1 MQFFQLQAQ
10 GQSLMRAG
18 MNIPRNPKVTRDKM
32 YNYAVSNQKI
42 GQKNMKYIGQSVPRV
57 DALAKVKGE
66 AVFASDMVMPEQAYM
81 KMLMAHRPHAI
92 VKHVDTSKAEA
103 LPGVLTVLTSQ
114 DVPCNE
120 FGYYSYDQPVLCGP
134 GGGKPYTDRVR
145 FVGDRIAAVVAETE
159 AIAAK
164 ARDLIEVEYEDLPVV
179 VDVEEAMQSDAPIL
193 HPDVGSNIFGHHKLY
208 NGDIE
213 AGFRQADVIV
223 ESVLN
228 TPAQE
233 HGYLQTESGLAYI
246 DEEGRVAVVTTGQ
259 WGTKD
264 RKQIAHAL
272 GVAEDQVRVIYA
284 MTGGAFGGREDISV
298 QIIIALAVHKLQR
311 LGTPRPVKVV
321 WSREESILGHC
332 KRHPFRIFTRWGATK
347 EGKIIAAE
355 VKLLAEGGAYKFT
368 TSIVTSNAVLN
379 ALGPYEIPNVKVD
392 AYDVYT
398 NNVPRGAFRGF
409 GGPQAVYC
417 AEQMV
422 NKLAIALGMD
432 SVELRMRN
440 LAKEGSLQTTGAPYP
455 PGVTIREV
463 TQSCA
468 EGAGWHTT
476 SKGWKPA
483 HSHTKKTS
491 KQSHLRRGLGLA
503 CAHKNVGFSYGYPE
517 SCTVG
522 IDLYGGSEL
531 ERAVIRHG
539 ASEVGMGAHTVI
551 TQMAAEALGLPME
564 KIELISTDTAHVKD
578 AGSVSASRM
587 TFFIGNAIKEGA
599 EKALSMWAN
608 EERPVHLDHVY
619 LPPQTT
625 APDPETGQC
634 DPNVAYAYTAQAAEV
649 IVDMETGRVKID
661 KIYCAIDVGKAINP
675 QQVIGQIQG
684 GLVQSVGYVVLENFV
699 EKEGRVLTPNLSTY
713 LMPTVLDIPTEMNIM
728 VLEIP
733 DPRGPWGARGLGE
746 VMNMCLAPAVT
757 AAVYDATG
765 VWFDHFPLTPEEVL
779 IGITDQ

>member
-1 MQFFQLQAQ
+1 
-10 GQSLMRAG
+10 
-18 MNIPRNPKVTRDKM
+18 
-32 YNYAVSNQKI
+32 
-42 GQKNMKYIGQSVPRV
+42 MKYIGQSVPRV
-57 DALAKVKGE
+57 DARAKVKGE
-66 AVFASDMVMPEQAYM
+66 AVFASDMVMPGQAYM
-81 KMLMAHRPHAI
+81 KMLMAHRTHAI
-92 VKHVDTSKAEA
+92 VKRVDISKAEA

-134 GGGKPYTDRVR
+134 SAKPYADRVR
-145 FVGDRIAAVVAETE
+145 FVGDRVAAVVAETE
-159 AIAAK
+159 AIAAQ
-164 ARDLIEVEYEDLPVV
+164 ARDLIEVEYENLPAVY
-179 VDVEEAMQSDAPIL
+179 DVEEAIKPEAPVL
-193 HPDVGSNIFGHHKLY
+193 HPDVGSNLFGHHKLY
-208 NGDIE
+208 NGDVE
-213 AGFRQADVIV
+213 AGFREAEVIV

-233 HGYLQTESGLAYI
+233 HAFLQTESGLSYM
-246 DEEGRVAVVTTGQ
+246 DEEGRLAVVTTGQ
-259 WGTKD
+259 WGIKD

-272 GVAEDQVRVIYA
+272 GLTEEQVRVIYP

-298 QIIIALAVHKLQR
+298 QIIVALAVLKLHRQ
-311 LGTPRPVKVV
+311 GTPRPVKVV

-332 KRHPFRIFTRWGATK
+332 KRHPFRIFTRWGAMRD
-347 EGKIIAAE
+347 GRIVAAE
-355 VKLLAEGGAYKFT
+355 VKLLADGGAYKFT
-368 TSIVTSNAVLN
+368 TSIVTSNAVIN

-422 NKLAIALGMD
+422 NKLAVALDMD
-432 SVELRMRN
+432 PAELRMRN
-440 LAKEGSLQTTGAPYP
+440 LVKEGSLQTTGAPFP

-463 TQSCA
+463 TQTCMES
-468 EGAGWHTT
+468 AGWSSTPE
-476 SKGWKPA
+476 GWALTRPP
-483 HSHTKKTS
+483 
-491 KQSHLRRGLGLA
+491 QRIDPQQPHLRRGLGLA

-517 SCTVG
+517 SCTIG
-522 IDLYGGSEL
+522 IDLYGAHEI

-551 TQMAAEALGLPME
+551 TQMAADALGLPME

-578 AGSVSASRM
+578 SGSVSASRM

-599 EKALSMWAN
+599 EKALEMWAN
-608 EERPVHLDHVY
+608 EDRPVHLDY
-619 LPPQTT
+619 TYWPPKTT
-625 APDPETGQC
+625 APDPVTGQC

-649 IVDMETGRVKID
+649 LVDTETGHVKVE

-675 QQVIGQIQG
+675 QQVEGQIQG
-684 GLVQSVGYVVLENFV
+684 GLVQSVGYAVMENFI
-699 EKEGRVLTPNLSTY
+699 EKNGQVLTRGLSTY
-713 LMPTVLDIPTEMNIM
+713 LVPTVLDIPKEMDIM

-765 VWFDHFPLTPEEVL
+765 VWFDHFPLVPEDVL
-779 IGITDQ
+779 MGIAEAQKN

>member
-1 MQFFQLQAQ
+1 LIFQ
-10 GQSLMRAG
+10 R
-18 MNIPRNPKVTRDKM
+18 V
-32 YNYAVSNQKI
+32 YNFNYSCEVLIKTSQKWDE
-42 GQKNMKYIGQSVPRV
+42 KNMKYIGQSVPRV
-57 DALAKVKGE
+57 DATAKVKGE
-66 AVFASDMVMPEQAYM
+66 AVFSSDMVMPGQVYM

-92 VKHVDTSKAEA
+92 VKKVDTAKAEA
-103 LPGVLTVLTSQ
+103 LPGVLAVLTSR

-120 FGYYSYDQPVLCGP
+120 FGYYNYDQPVLCGP
-134 GGGKPYTDRVR
+134 GAIPYSDRVR

-159 AIAAK
+159 ALAAE

-179 VDVEEAMQSDAPIL
+179 TDVEEALQPGAPIL
-193 HPDVGSNIFGHHKLY
+193 HPELDSNLFGHHKLY

-233 HGYLQTESGLAYI
+233 HAFLQTESGLAYM
-246 DEEGRVAVVTTGQ
+246 DEEGRLAVVTTGQ
-259 WGTKD
+259 WGVKD

-272 GVAEDQVRVIYA
+272 GLAEDQVRVIYP

-298 QIIIALAVHKLQR
+298 QIIVALAVLKLHRQ
-311 LGTPRPVKVV
+311 GNPHPVKVV

-347 EGKIIAAE
+347 AGKIVAAE
-355 VKLLAEGGAYKFT
+355 VKLLADGGAYKFT
-368 TSIVTSNAVLN
+368 TSIVSGNAVIN
-379 ALGPYEIPNVKVD
+379 SVGPYEIPNVKVD

-422 NKLAIALGMD
+422 NKLAEALGID
-432 SVELRMRN
+432 PVDLRMRN
-440 LAKEGSLQTTGAPYP
+440 LAKDGSLQTTGAPYP

-463 TQSCA
+463 TRACA
-468 EGAGWHTT
+468 EGAGWNATPA
-476 SKGWKPA
+476 GWALSQSPA
-483 HSHTKKTS
+483 RIDPEPAY
-491 KQSHLRRGLGLA
+491 LRRGLGFA

-517 SCTVG
+517 SCTIG
-522 IDLYGGSEL
+522 IDLHGNGNL

-539 ASEVGMGAHTVI
+539 ASEVGMGVHTVI
-551 TQMAAEALGLPME
+551 SQMAAEALGLPME
-564 KIELISTDTAHVKD
+564 KIELISTDTAQVKD
-578 AGSVSASRM
+578 SGSVSASRM

-599 EKALSMWAN
+599 EKALEMWAN
-608 EERPVHLDHVY
+608 EERPVHLDHTY
-619 LPPQTT
+619 WPQQTT
-625 APDPETGQC
+625 APDAETGQC

-649 IVDMETGRVKID
+649 LVDLETGQVKIE
-661 KIYCAIDVGKAINP
+661 KIHCAIDVGKAINP

-684 GLVQSVGYVVLENFV
+684 GLVQSVGYALMENFI
-699 EKEGRVLTPNLSTY
+699 EKDGQVLTRSLSTY
-713 LMPTVLDIPTEMNIM
+713 LMPTVLDIPEEMNIM

-757 AAVYDATG
+757 AAVHAATG
-765 VWFDHFPLTPEEVL
+765 VWFDHFPLVPEEVL
-779 IGITDQ
+779 KGLARQ

>member
-1 MQFFQLQAQ
+1 
-10 GQSLMRAG
+10 
-18 MNIPRNPKVTRDKM
+18 
-32 YNYAVSNQKI
+32 
-42 GQKNMKYIGQSVPRV
+42 
-57 DALAKVKGE
+57 
-66 AVFASDMVMPEQAYM
+66 
-81 KMLMAHRPHAI
+81 
-92 VKHVDTSKAEA
+92 
-103 LPGVLTVLTSQ
+103 
-114 DVPCNE
+114 
-120 FGYYSYDQPVLCGP
+120 
-134 GGGKPYTDRVR
+134 
-145 FVGDRIAAVVAETE
+145 VVAETE
-159 AIAAK
+159 AIAAE
-164 ARDLIEVEYEDLPVV
+164 ARDLIEVEYEDLPAVY
-179 VDVEEAMQSDAPIL
+179 DVESAMQPDAPIL
-193 HPDVGSNIFGHHKLY
+193 HPDLDGNVFGHHKLY
-208 NGDIE
+208 NGDME
-213 AGFRQADVIV
+213 AGFSQADVIV
-223 ESVLN
+223 ESILN

-233 HGYLQTESGLAYI
+233 HAFLQTESGLAYM
-246 DEEGRVAVVTTGQ
+246 DEEGRLTVITTGQ
-259 WGTKD
+259 WGVKD

-272 GVAEDQVRVIYA
+272 GLTEDQVRVIYP

-298 QIIIALAVHKLQR
+298 QIIVALAVLKLQR
-311 LGTPRPVKVV
+311 MGNLHPVKVV

-332 KRHPFRIFTRWGATK
+332 KRHPFRIFTRWGATR
-347 EGKIIAAE
+347 EGKIVAAE
-355 VKLLAEGGAYKFT
+355 VKMLADGGAYKFT

-392 AYDVYT
+392 AFDVYT

-422 NKLAIALGMD
+422 NKLADKLGMD
-432 SVELRMRN
+432 PVELRMRN

-463 TQSCA
+463 TQACA
-468 EGAGWHTT
+468 EGAGW
-476 SKGWKPA
+476 SAKPKGWSLIHPR
-483 HSHTKKTS
+483 KKINL
-491 KQSHLRRGLGLA
+491 KQPNLRRGLGLA

-517 SCTVG
+517 NCTIG
-522 IDLYGGSEL
+522 IDLYGNGEI

-551 TQMAAEALGLPME
+551 TQMAAEALCLPME
-564 KIELISTDTAHVKD
+564 KIELISTDTAQVKD
-578 AGSVSASRM
+578 SGSVSASRM

-599 EKALSMWAN
+599 EKALEMWAN
-608 EERPVHLDHVY
+608 EDRPVHLDHTY
-619 LPPQTT
+619 WPHQTT

-649 IVDMETGRVKID
+649 VVDMETGQVKVD

-675 QQVIGQIQG
+675 QQVVGQIQG
-684 GLVQSVGYVVLENFV
+684 GLVQSVGYAVMENFV

-713 LMPTVLDIPTEMNIM
+713 LMPTVLDIPSEMNIM

-765 VWFDHFPLTPEEVL
+765 VWFDHFPLIPEEVL
-779 IGITDQ
+779 KGIAATRKK

>member
-1 MQFFQLQAQ
+1 
-10 GQSLMRAG
+10 
-18 MNIPRNPKVTRDKM
+18 
-32 YNYAVSNQKI
+32 
-42 GQKNMKYIGQSVPRV
+42 MKYIGQSVPRV

-66 AVFASDMVMPEQAYM
+66 AVFASDMVMPGQVYM

-92 VKHVDTSKAEA
+92 VRRVDTSKAEA
-103 LPGVLTVLTSQ
+103 LPGVLTVLTYQ

-134 GGGKPYTDRVR
+134 GEKPYTDRVR
-145 FVGDRIAAVVAETE
+145 FVGDRVAAVVAETE
-159 AIAAK
+159 AIAAR

-179 VDVEEAMQSDAPIL
+179 CDVEDAMQPGAPVL
-193 HPDVGSNIFGHHKLY
+193 HPDVGSNVFGHHKLY
-208 NGDIE
+208 NGDTE

-233 HGYLQTESGLAYI
+233 HAYLQTDSGLAYI

-259 WGTKD
+259 WGVKD

-272 GVAEDQVRVIYA
+272 GLAEDQVRVIYP

-298 QIIIALAVHKLQR
+298 QIIVALAALKLHR
-311 LGTPRPVKVV
+311 MGTPRPVKVV

-332 KRHPFRIFTRWGATK
+332 KRHPFRIFTRWGATRA
-347 EGKIIAAE
+347 GKIVAAE
-355 VKLLAEGGAYKFT
+355 VRLLADGGAYKFT
-368 TSIVTSNAVLN
+368 TSIVVSNAVIN
-379 ALGPYEIPNVKVD
+379 ALGPYEIPNVRVD

-422 NKLAIALGMD
+422 NKLAAALGMD
-432 SVELRMRN
+432 PVELRMRN
-440 LAKEGSLQTTGAPYP
+440 LARDGSLQTTGAPYP

-463 TQSCA
+463 TQACA
-468 EGAGWHTT
+468 EGAGW
-476 SKGWKPA
+476 SAAPDGWKLTGTRARVDPA
-483 HSHTKKTS
+483 HP
-491 KQSHLRRGLGLA
+491 HLRRGLGLA

-522 IDLYGGSEL
+522 IDLHGGAEI

-551 TQMAAEALGLPME
+551 TQMAAEALGLPLE
-564 KIELISTDTAHVKD
+564 KIELVSTDTARVKD

-599 EKALSMWAN
+599 QKALAQWAN
-608 EERPVHLDHVY
+608 EERPVHLDHTY
-619 LPPQTT
+619 WPHQTT

-649 IVDMETGRVKID
+649 VVDLETGHVKVE
-661 KIYCAIDVGKAINP
+661 KIHCAIDVGKAINP
-675 QQVIGQIQG
+675 QQVVGQIQG
-684 GLVQSVGYVVLENFV
+684 GLVQSVGYAVMENFV
-699 EKEGRVLTPNLSTY
+699 EKDGRVLTPNLSTY
-713 LMPTVLDIPTEMNIM
+713 LVPTVLDIPAEMNLMI
-728 VLEIP
+728 LEIP

-746 VMNMCLAPAVT
+746 VMSMCLAPAVT

-765 VWFDHFPLTPEEVL
+765 IWFDHFPLVPEEVL
-779 IGITDQ
+779 KMTLKRI